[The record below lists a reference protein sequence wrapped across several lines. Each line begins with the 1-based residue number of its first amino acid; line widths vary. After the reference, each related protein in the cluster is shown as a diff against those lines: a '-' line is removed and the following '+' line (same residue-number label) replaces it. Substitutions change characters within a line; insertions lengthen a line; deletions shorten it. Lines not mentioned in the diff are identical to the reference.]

1 MEHVSGFCKDL
12 MVFISLQASEF
23 SMLLIL
29 LFPPMDISVTRMVRK
44 KCLKKKD
51 AFESHSPK
59 FPWID
64 FDVSG
69 IWIRGTKPEED
80 GRFLTFPAGQRLQ
93 GGCPVKVFFV
103 GIWKTKV
110 KILEI
115 DLHYLYII
123 QF

>member
-1 MEHVSGFCKDL
+1 MA
-12 MVFISLQASEF
+12 FISLQAFDF
-23 SMLLIL
+23 SVLLMLLSPHGY
-29 LFPPMDISVTRMVRK
+29 FSPTYGK
-44 KCLKKKD
+44 KEIFQKID
-51 AFESHSPK
+51 TFESHSPK

-69 IWIRGTKPEED
+69 IGIRGTKPEED

-103 GIWKTKV
+103 GIWK

-115 DLHYLYII
+115 DLHYLHRI